1 MWKKMIWMSVKKFLL
16 VVCAIFLIFSGA
28 SFLTV
33 VAENTTGDLG
43 NKNILIYVLSDRSD
57 SGGYYDGPYFIDVV
71 KDMLEDE
78 GFTVDIKDKV
88 TLPIINYIFM
98 MNYSQIWIL
107 EGDYDNLVEISS
119 SEADD
124 LYAFYENGG
133 GVWISF
139 DLGQY
144 KNSCWNEDAIA
155 FSIKFGVDTGFDIEG
170 SSDGKPVY
178 SSHPLFDD
186 VDYIYF
192 DSYVGSLFSTNS
204 NVEMIW
210 EYKPYSDGIGVLDE
224 HDEDKG
230 KAVFDSGWIIGYAC
244 GIMNDGMPYYD
255 NLVFAKNVAY
265 WLVESST
272 SSTNDNDGDG
282 ISNVED
288 ADDDN
293 DGYTDYIEGL
303 MGTDPLDYNSQPI
316 DSDNDGIP
324 DFIDDD
330 NDNDGYTDNQE
341 IKEGTN
347 PLDENDFPQNVEQ
360 ADTDQDGITD
370 NIDDDDDNDGYTDV
384 QEIFEGTKPLDINS
398 YPINIEKLDTDQD
411 GIVDSVDT
419 DDDNDGMPDNWEL
432 FYGTNH
438 LNFDD
443 ADDDLDE
450 DMFSNIEE
458 FLAGSNPRDKN
469 DYPNKGLSQL
479 ETVVI
484 IFALIGGAATL
495 GKLIYSFY
503 KNPVSVFIRKIKKC
517 NNINELEK
525 LWKNGIKPEIDKKNI
540 KTKQIQN
547 IKEHY
552 NEQKSNLKK
561 KKI

>member
-1 MWKKMIWMSVKKFLL
+1 MWKKMIYMRIKKNLL
-16 VVCAIFLIFSGA
+16 VVCAIFITFSGTA
-28 SFLTV
+28 LLPV
-33 VAENTTGDLG
+33 IAEDNNTIGDSS
-43 NKNILIYVLSDRSD
+43 NKNVLIYVLSDRTD
-57 SGGYYDGPYFIDVV
+57 DYGYYDGPYYMDVV
-71 KDMLEDE
+71 KDMLEEED
-78 GFTVDIKDKV
+78 FTVDIKDKV
-88 TLPIINYIFM
+88 TLPIINYSFM
-98 MNYSQIWIL
+98 INYSQIWIL
-107 EGDYDNLVEISS
+107 EGDYDNLVEVSS
-119 SEADD
+119 SEADE

-139 DLGQY
+139 DIKGPY
-144 KNSCWNEDAIA
+144 KNNYWSEDAIA
-155 FSIKFGVDTGFDIEG
+155 FANKFGVDAGIDIEG

-178 SSHPLFDD
+178 SSHPLFDY

-210 EYKPYSDGIGVLDE
+210 EYQPYADGIAVLDG

-244 GIMNDGMPYYD
+244 GIMNEGKPYYD

-265 WLVESST
+265 WLIET
-272 SSTNDNDGDG
+272 SISPTNENDVDGDG
-282 ISNVED
+282 ISNKED
-288 ADDDN
+288 KDDDN
-293 DGYTDYIEGL
+293 DGYTDYIEDI
-303 MGTDPLDYNSQPI
+303 MGTDPSDYNSKPI

-324 DFIDDD
+324 DLIDDD

-341 IKEGTN
+341 TKEGTN
-347 PLDENDFPQNVEQ
+347 PLDERDYPKNVEQ
-360 ADTDQDGITD
+360 ADTDQDGTTD
-370 NIDDDDDNDGYTDV
+370 NIDDDDDNDGYTDF
-384 QEIFEGTKPLDINS
+384 QEIFEGTNPLDINS

-411 GIVDSVDT
+411 GIVDSLDT

-432 FYGTNH
+432 FYGFNH

-450 DMFSNIEE
+450 DTFSNIKE

-469 DYPNKGLSQL
+469 DYPNKGLSLL

-484 IFALIGGAATL
+484 VLALIGGAATL

-517 NNINELEK
+517 ANTDELEK
-525 LWKNGIKPEIDKKNI
+525 LWKNGIKPEIDKKI
-540 KTKQIQN
+540 
-547 IKEHY
+547 
-552 NEQKSNLKK
+552 
-561 KKI
+561 